1 MACAHRL
8 TVLIAVMFGGF
19 VPPALE
25 DLAHRRGHR
34 AANPATTAF
43 LSLFTDVRV
52 HTLAFTAKGAELRVL
67 DRSATRIDG

>member
-34 AANPATTAF
+34 AANPVTTAP
-43 LSLFTDVRV
+43 LSLFTNVGV
-52 HTLAFTAKGAELRVL
+52 HTLAFTSKEADLRGL
-67 DRSATRIDG
+67 DRNPPYVDE

>member
-1 MACAHRL
+1 MTCAHRL

-52 HTLAFTAKGAELRVL
+52 HILTFTSKEADLRVL
-67 DRSATRIDG
+67 DRSAPYLDG